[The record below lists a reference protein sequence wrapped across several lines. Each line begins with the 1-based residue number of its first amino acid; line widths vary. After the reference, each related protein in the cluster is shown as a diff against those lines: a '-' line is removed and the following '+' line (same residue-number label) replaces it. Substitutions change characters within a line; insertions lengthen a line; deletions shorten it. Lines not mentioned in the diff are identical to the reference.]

1 MVKMGIDL
9 NLLPMMQGISSNFS
23 HEIISLDRN
32 YELFDRIRAIPSLP
46 ISDGF
51 ACHHASFC
59 HDDVDEGYGDVVE
72 DYYGTRLRYTLAVE
86 LKKVNI
92 PGPPGAFV
100 HALNDDVPIVLFWR

>member
-1 MVKMGIDL
+1 MGIDL
-9 NLLPMMQGISSNFS
+9 NLLPMRQGIRSNFS
-23 HEIISLDRN
+23 HEIINMDRN

-51 ACHHASFC
+51 ACHQASF
-59 HDDVDEGYGDVVE
+59 DYYNVDEGYGDVVK
-72 DYYGTRLRYTLAVE
+72 DCYGTRLRYTLAGE

-100 HALNDDVPIVLFWR
+100 DALNDDVPIVLFWR